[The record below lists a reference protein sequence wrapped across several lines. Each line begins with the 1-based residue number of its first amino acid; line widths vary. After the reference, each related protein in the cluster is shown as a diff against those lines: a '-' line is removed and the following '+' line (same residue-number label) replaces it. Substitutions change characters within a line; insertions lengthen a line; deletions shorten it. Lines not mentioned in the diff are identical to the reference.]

1 MLEKLEGTVTSFKAV
16 TTQRVQFEL
25 KGVRKVIELTV
36 SEPWVINRDD
46 EIVVAGE
53 EDEKTGKFIG
63 YAYRNV
69 TKGVFGKF
77 DPGVV
82 DGYVLVVAG
91 LFFCWAI
98 FPLFTHV
105 PAGFRAIAL
114 GKKVNQAVALL

>member
-1 MLEKLEGTVTSFKAV
+1 MLEKLEGIVASYKEVSTR
-16 TTQRVQFEL
+16 RVQFEL
-25 KGVRKVIELTV
+25 EGVRKVIELTV
-36 SEPWVINRDD
+36 SEPWVINRGD

-63 YAYRNV
+63 YAYKNV
-69 TKGVFGKF
+69 TRGVFGKY

-82 DGYVLVVAG
+82 GGYVFVIAG

-105 PAGFRAIAL
+105 PAGFRVIAL
-114 GKKVNQAVALL
+114 GKKVSQATSSL